1 MKMRSYPSLRSANSL
16 SVLLAAT
23 ILASTALTGCVNVA
37 SEEERLAALAAEPLS
52 PDYRVA
58 MLAAWLSPPYRELVE
73 LVDEQQLDA
82 FGADIAS
89 GFSQRL
95 PASVAAWPA
104 PYGRRTAVGQ
114 HVLSAGAINEYARS
128 QMPIAA
134 RGGFDA
140 MMTVV
145 LKPVAGVRTP
155 DSFHYGGVKT
165 VRTTGAPGGSSES
178 DPFSV
183 EVKQDDGH
191 FKLIERE
198 FQLKAMRAYV
208 NIRTV
213 PGDALLYF
221 DSNVE
226 VTCDEAEKFWSSVP
240 DSRAAVADCA
250 VRLSEQLASNLER
263 TLRRIGR

>member
-183 EVKQDDGH
+183 EVKQNDGH

-226 VTCDEAEKFWSSVP
+226 VACEEAEKLRSSVP